1 MRPPRGQTRA
11 RQCEPTCRLPNQ
23 PAIVRSNDVTHPGED
38 MSLRPAIAIAPAFG
52 ALCLLA
58 ARSALPGE
66 SPAPILP
73 AQDAYPH
80 VARDGRVVFQSKRL
94 GGHWKLFTARLD
106 GTDLRQLTDGPG
118 DDVTPKWSPDGKEI
132 VFASD
137 RGGDEDVWIVRA
149 DGSALRNVTSSPGSD
164 SHPSWSPDGRSIV
177 FCSVREDGEADDI
190 YTMNADGTNV
200 RQITFNRDGWDTFP
214 SFSPDGSKILFR
226 RLFKQEVD
234 GVPITNSEVFVM
246 ARDGSD
252 QRNLTQDWF
261 FDGYPAWSP
270 GGSRIAFV
278 SNREDLHQIFVMN
291 ADGSAPTRVV
301 TSAYTDLRPQWLPD
315 GSGLVFNREREGRTE
330 LWQVR
335 LPPELRSAAR

>member
-1 MRPPRGQTRA
+1 M
-11 RQCEPTCRLPNQ
+11 
-23 PAIVRSNDVTHPGED
+23 
-38 MSLRPAIAIAPAFG
+38 RPAIAIAPAFG

-80 VARDGRVVFQSKRL
+80 VGRDGRVVFQSKRL

-132 VFASD
+132 V
-137 RGGDEDVWIVRA
+137 V
-149 DGSALRNVTSSPGSD
+149 PGR
-164 SHPSWSPDGRSIV
+164 H
-177 FCSVREDGEADDI
+177 
-190 YTMNADGTNV
+190 
-200 RQITFNRDGWDTFP
+200 
-214 SFSPDGSKILFR
+214 
-226 RLFKQEVD
+226 
-234 GVPITNSEVFVM
+234 
-246 ARDGSD
+246 
-252 QRNLTQDWF
+252 
-261 FDGYPAWSP
+261 
-270 GGSRIAFV
+270 RIAFV
-278 SNREDLHQIFVMN
+278 SNREDVHQIFVMN

-301 TSAYTDLRPQWLPD
+301 TSAYTDLRPQWLP

-335 LPPELRSAAR
+335 LPPELRSAAH